1 MSAAPPARPV
11 PSVPSAPAPGLRA
24 GRAALTASF
33 LLQGTTF
40 ALLVTCIPEIQ
51 HRYGLSDALL
61 PVFLAAV
68 PILAGV
74 GSIVSEQLVKRTG
87 ARAVLRVVQPAVCLS
102 LAAVGLGGG
111 LWQLAL
117 ALGAFGLL
125 VGGLDASMNMVGVG
139 LQHRYGRSIMIGFH
153 AAFSLGGIIGAALAG
168 LGSHYDLG
176 LPVLF
181 GTAAAVIAPLALLAG
196 TLPRPSAG
204 GIPAAGPVEP
214 GDAVRDAVR
223 DATREAAGAAARPV
237 PWRPLL
243 PLCLAM
249 AFTYIADASV
259 SNYSVKYLTDGLGSR
274 EDLAKLSYLGY
285 MVAMLLGR
293 ALGDRAVQRFGA
305 VPVVRTGA
313 ALAALGFG
321 LAAVAPAAWAGIAGF
336 TVLGFGICAIIPQV
350 FAAGGRLFPAD
361 SDAVVARLNLF
372 NYVGFLLGSP
382 LVGAIADASS
392 YRWALLAPM
401 LLVLAVLP
409 LADRF
414 APEPARTAAPA
425 VG

>member
-1 MSAAPPARPV
+1 MSPAFPSSAGV
-11 PSVPSAPAPGLRA
+11 PSRLRA
-24 GRAALTASF
+24 GRAALALSF

-51 HRYGLSDALL
+51 HRYGLSDGLL

-74 GSIVSEQLVKRTG
+74 GSITSEQLVKRTG
-87 ARAVLRVVQPAVCLS
+87 ARAVLRVVQPGVCLS
-102 LAAVGLGGG
+102 LAGVGLGDE
-111 LWQLAL
+111 LWQLAI

-125 VGGLDASMNMVGVG
+125 VGALDASMNMLGVG

-153 AAFSLGGIIGAALAG
+153 AAFSLGGILGAAVAG

-176 LPVLF
+176 LPLLF
-181 GTAAAVIAPLALLAG
+181 GTAAAVIAPLAVLVG
-196 TLPRPSAG
+196 TRF
-204 GIPAAGPVEP
+204 AGPAEL
-214 GDAVRDAVR
+214 GDAVR
-223 DATREAAGAAARPV
+223 EAAEAAARSI

-249 AFTYIADASV
+249 AFAYIADASV
-259 SNYSVKYLTDGLGSR
+259 SNYSVKYLTDGLGSP
-274 EDLAKLSYLGY
+274 EDVAKLSYLGY

-293 ALGDRAVQRFGA
+293 ALGDRAVQRWGA
-305 VPVVRTGA
+305 VPVVRGGA
-313 ALAALGFG
+313 ALAALGF
-321 LAAVAPAAWAGIAGF
+321 AAAAAAPAAWAGIAGF
-336 TVLGFGICAIIPQV
+336 TLLGFGICAIIPQV

-361 SDAVVARLNLF
+361 SDAAVARLNLF
-372 NYVGFLLGSP
+372 NYVGFLIGSP
-382 LVGAIADASS
+382 LVGAIADGSS

-401 LLVLAVLP
+401 VLVLAVLP

-414 APEPARTAAPA
+414 APAPA
-425 VG
+425 ALAPAEA

>member
-1 MSAAPPARPV
+1 MSSEIP
-11 PSVPSAPAPGLRA
+11 PGLRA
-24 GRAALTASF
+24 GRAALAAGF
-33 LLQGTTF
+33 LLQGIVF

-51 HRYGLSDALL
+51 HRYGLSDGLL

-74 GSIVSEQLVKRTG
+74 GSILSERLVKRTG

-102 LAAVGLGGG
+102 LAAAGLGGT

-117 ALGAFGLL
+117 ALGSFGLL
-125 VGGLDASMNMVGVG
+125 VGALDASMNMLGVA

-153 AAFSLGGIIGAALAG
+153 AAFSLGGILGAAIAG
-168 LGSHYDLG
+168 LGSHEDLG

-181 GTAAAVIAPLALLAG
+181 GTVAAVVAPLALLVG
-196 TLPRPSAG
+196 TRF
-204 GIPAAGPVEP
+204 AGPAEL
-214 GDAVRDAVR
+214 GDAI
-223 DATREAAGAAARPV
+223 REAAEAAARSV

-249 AFTYIADASV
+249 AFAYIADASV

-293 ALGDRAVQRFGA
+293 TLGDRAVQRFGA
-305 VPVVRTGA
+305 VPVVRAGA
-313 ALAALGFG
+313 ALAALGF
-321 LAAVAPAAWAGIAGF
+321 AAAAAAPTAWAGIAGF

-361 SDAVVARLNLF
+361 SDAAVARLNLF
-372 NYVGFLLGSP
+372 NYVGFLIGSP

-414 APEPARTAAPA
+414 APAPA
-425 VG
+425 AG

>member
-1 MSAAPPARPV
+1 MSAASPAIP
-11 PSVPSAPAPGLRA
+11 PGLRA
-24 GRAALTASF
+24 GRAALAVSF

-61 PVFLAAV
+61 PLFLAAV

-74 GSIVSEQLVKRTG
+74 GSITSEQLVKRTG
-87 ARAVLRVVQPAVCLS
+87 ARAVLRVVQPLVCLS
-102 LAAVGLGGG
+102 LAGAGLGDT
-111 LWQLAL
+111 LWQLAV

-125 VGGLDASMNMVGVG
+125 VGALDASMNMLGVG

-153 AAFSLGGIIGAALAG
+153 AAFSLGGILGAALAG
-168 LGSHYDLG
+168 LGSHYGLG

-181 GTAAAVIAPLALLAG
+181 GTVAAVIAPLALLTG
-196 TLPRPSAG
+196 TRF
-204 GIPAAGPVEP
+204 AGPAEL
-214 GDAVRDAVR
+214 GDAVR
-223 DATREAAGAAARPV
+223 EAAEAAARSI

-249 AFTYIADASV
+249 AFAYIADASV
-259 SNYSVKYLTDGLGSR
+259 SNYSVKYLTDGLGSAA
-274 EDLAKLSYLGY
+274 DVAKLSYLGY

-293 ALGDRAVQRFGA
+293 ALGDRAVQRWGA
-305 VPVVRTGA
+305 VPVVRAGA
-313 ALAALGFG
+313 GLAALGFA
-321 LAAVAPAAWAGIAGF
+321 LAAAAPAAWVGIAGF

-361 SDAVVARLNLF
+361 SDAAVARLNLF
-372 NYVGFLLGSP
+372 NYVGFLIGSP
-382 LVGAIADASS
+382 LVGTIADASS

-409 LADRF
+409 LAERF
-414 APEPARTAAPA
+414 APAPA
-425 VG
+425 LAPATV

>member
-1 MSAAPPARPV
+1 MSAAPSVQPV
-11 PSVPSAPAPGLRA
+11 PSPVAPGLRV
-24 GRAALTASF
+24 GRAALAVSF

-51 HRYGLSDALL
+51 HRYGLGDGLL

-74 GSIVSEQLVKRTG
+74 GSILSEQLVKRTG

-102 LAAVGLGGG
+102 LAGAGLGSS

-125 VGGLDASMNMVGVG
+125 VGALDASMNMLGVG

-153 AAFSLGGIIGAALAG
+153 AAFSLGGILGAGIAG

-181 GTAAAVIAPLALLAG
+181 GTAGAVIAPLAVLTG
-196 TLPRPSAG
+196 TLPQPPAG
-204 GIPAAGPVEP
+204 GTPTAGPAEL
-214 GDAVRDAVR
+214 GDAVR
-223 DATREAAGAAARPV
+223 EAAEVAARSI

-249 AFTYIADASV
+249 ACAYIADASV
-259 SNYSVKYLTDGLGSR
+259 SNYSVKYLTDVLGSR

-305 VPVVRTGA
+305 VAVVRGGA

-321 LAAVAPAAWAGIAGF
+321 LAAVAPAAWAGIASF

-361 SDAVVARLNLF
+361 SDAAVARLNLF
-372 NYVGFLLGSP
+372 NYVGFLIGSP
-382 LVGAIADASS
+382 LVGAVADASS

-409 LADRF
+409 LAERF
-414 APEPARTAAPA
+414 APAPVAAPA
-425 VG
+425 TA

>member
-1 MSAAPPARPV
+1 MSAAPSARPV
-11 PSVPSAPAPGLRA
+11 PSAVAPGLRA
-24 GRAALTASF
+24 GRAALAVSF
-33 LLQGTTF
+33 LLQGTVF

-51 HRYGLSDALL
+51 HRYGLSDGLL

-68 PILAGV
+68 PVLAGV
-74 GSIVSEQLVKRTG
+74 GSIASEQLVKRTG

-102 LAAVGLGGG
+102 LAAAGLGGT

-125 VGGLDASMNMVGVG
+125 VGALDASMNMLGVG

-181 GTAAAVIAPLALLAG
+181 GTAAAVIAPLALLTG
-196 TLPRPSAG
+196 TRF
-204 GIPAAGPVEP
+204 AGPAEL
-214 GDAVRDAVR
+214 GDAVR
-223 DATREAAGAAARPV
+223 EAAEAAARSV

-249 AFTYIADASV
+249 AFAYIADASV

-305 VPVVRTGA
+305 VPVVRAGA

-321 LAAVAPAAWAGIAGF
+321 LAAVAPAAWAGIAAF

-361 SDAVVARLNLF
+361 SDAAVARLNLF

-409 LADRF
+409 LAERF
-414 APEPARTAAPA
+414 APAPVPAPAPA

>member
-1 MSAAPPARPV
+1 MSAAPSDV
-11 PSVPSAPAPGLRA
+11 PPGLRV
-24 GRAALTASF
+24 GRAALAVSF

-51 HRYGLSDALL
+51 HRYGLSDGLL

-74 GSIVSEQLVKRTG
+74 GSITSEQLVKRTG

-102 LAAVGLGGG
+102 LAAVGLGDA

-125 VGGLDASMNMVGVG
+125 VGALDASMNMLGVG

-153 AAFSLGGIIGAALAG
+153 AAFSLGGIVGAVLAG

-181 GTAAAVIAPLALLAG
+181 GSAAAVVAPLAVVTG
-196 TLPRPSAG
+196 TRF
-204 GIPAAGPVEP
+204 AGPAEL
-214 GDAVRDAVR
+214 GDAVR
-223 DATREAAGAAARPV
+223 EAAEAAARSV

-249 AFTYIADASV
+249 AFAYIADASV

-293 ALGDRAVQRFGA
+293 AAGDRAVQRFGA
-305 VPVVRTGA
+305 VPVVRGGA

-321 LAAVAPAAWAGIAGF
+321 LAAVAPAPWAGIAAF
-336 TVLGFGICAIIPQV
+336 TLLGFGICAIIPQV

-361 SDAVVARLNLF
+361 SDAAVARLNLF

-414 APEPARTAAPA
+414 APAPVLAPA
-425 VG
+425 PAG

>member
-1 MSAAPPARPV
+1 MRV
-11 PSVPSAPAPGLRA
+11 
-24 GRAALTASF
+24 GRAALAVSF
-33 LLQGTTF
+33 LLQGTAF

-51 HRYGLSDALL
+51 HRYGLSDGLL

-74 GSIVSEQLVKRTG
+74 GSVLSERLVRRTG

-102 LAAVGLGGG
+102 LAGAGLGDA

-125 VGGLDASMNMVGVG
+125 VGALDASMNMLGVG

-153 AAFSLGGIIGAALAG
+153 AAFSLGGILGAAIAG

-181 GTAAAVIAPLALLAG
+181 GAAAAVIAPLAVLAG
-196 TLPRPSAG
+196 TLPQPSAG
-204 GIPAAGPVEP
+204 GTPTAGPAEL
-214 GDAVRDAVR
+214 GDAVR
-223 DATREAAGAAARPV
+223 EAAEAAARTI

-249 AFTYIADASV
+249 AFAYIADASV

-274 EDLAKLSYLGY
+274 DDLAKLSYLGY

-313 ALAALGFG
+313 AVAALGFG
-321 LAAVAPAAWAGIAGF
+321 LAAVAPAAWAGIAAF

-361 SDAVVARLNLF
+361 SDAAVARLNLF
-372 NYVGFLLGSP
+372 NYVGFLIGSP

-409 LADRF
+409 LAERF
-414 APEPARTAAPA
+414 APAPA
-425 VG
+425 TAPA

>member
-1 MSAAPPARPV
+1 MSAAPSVQPV
-11 PSVPSAPAPGLRA
+11 PSPLTPGLRV
-24 GRAALTASF
+24 GRAALAVSF

-51 HRYGLSDALL
+51 HRYGLSDGLL

-74 GSIVSEQLVKRTG
+74 GSILSEQLVKRTG
-87 ARAVLRVVQPAVCLS
+87 ARAVLRVVQPAICLS
-102 LAAVGLGGG
+102 LAGAGLGDS
-111 LWQLAL
+111 LWQLAI

-125 VGGLDASMNMVGVG
+125 VGALDASMNMLGVG

-153 AAFSLGGIIGAALAG
+153 AAFSLGGILGAAIAG

-181 GTAAAVIAPLALLAG
+181 GTAGAVIAPLAVLTG
-196 TLPRPSAG
+196 TLF
-204 GIPAAGPVEP
+204 AGPAEL
-214 GDAVRDAVR
+214 GDAVR
-223 DATREAAGAAARPV
+223 EAAEAAARSI

-249 AFTYIADASV
+249 ACAYIADASV
-259 SNYSVKYLTDGLGSR
+259 SNYSVKYLTDGLGTR

-305 VPVVRTGA
+305 VAVVRGGA

-321 LAAVAPAAWAGIAGF
+321 LAAVAPTAWAGIASF

-361 SDAVVARLNLF
+361 SDAAVARLNLF
-372 NYVGFLLGSP
+372 NYVGFLVGSP
-382 LVGAIADASS
+382 LVGAIADGSS

-409 LADRF
+409 LAERF
-414 APEPARTAAPA
+414 APAPA
-425 VG
+425 AVPAAT

>member
-1 MSAAPPARPV
+1 MSAAPSVQPV
-11 PSVPSAPAPGLRA
+11 PSPMAPGLRV
-24 GRAALTASF
+24 GRAALAASF

-51 HRYGLSDALL
+51 HRYGLGDGLL

-74 GSIVSEQLVKRTG
+74 GSILSEQLVKRTG

-102 LAAVGLGGG
+102 LAGAGLGGS

-125 VGGLDASMNMVGVG
+125 VGALDASMNMLGVG

-153 AAFSLGGIIGAALAG
+153 AAFSLGGILGAGIAG

-181 GTAAAVIAPLALLAG
+181 GTAGAVIAPLAVLTG
-196 TLPRPSAG
+196 TSF
-204 GIPAAGPVEP
+204 AGPAEL
-214 GDAVRDAVR
+214 GDAVR
-223 DATREAAGAAARPV
+223 EAAEAADRSI

-249 AFTYIADASV
+249 ACAYIADASV

-305 VPVVRTGA
+305 VAVVRGGA

-321 LAAVAPAAWAGIAGF
+321 LAAVAPAAWAGIASF

-361 SDAVVARLNLF
+361 SDAAVARLNLF
-372 NYVGFLLGSP
+372 NYAGFLIGSP
-382 LVGAIADASS
+382 LVGAVADASS

-409 LADRF
+409 LAERF
-414 APEPARTAAPA
+414 APAPVAPTTA
-425 VG
+425 

>member
-1 MSAAPPARPV
+1 MSAAPSAV
-11 PSVPSAPAPGLRA
+11 PPGLRA
-24 GRAALTASF
+24 GRSALAVSF

-51 HRYGLSDALL
+51 HRYGLSDGLL

-74 GSIVSEQLVKRTG
+74 GSITSEQLVRRTG

-102 LAAVGLGGG
+102 LAAVGLGDA

-125 VGGLDASMNMVGVG
+125 VGALDASMNMLGVG

-153 AAFSLGGIIGAALAG
+153 AAFSFGGIVGASLAG

-181 GTAAAVIAPLALLAG
+181 GTAAAVVAPLAVVTG
-196 TLPRPSAG
+196 TFF
-204 GIPAAGPVEP
+204 AGPVEL
-214 GDAVRDAVR
+214 GDAVR
-223 DATREAAGAAARPV
+223 EAAEAAARSI

-249 AFTYIADASV
+249 AFAYIADASV

-285 MVAMLLGR
+285 MVAMLVGR

-305 VPVVRTGA
+305 VPVVRGGA

-321 LAAVAPAAWAGIAGF
+321 VAAVAPAAWAGIAGF

-361 SDAVVARLNLF
+361 SDAAVARLNLF
-372 NYVGFLLGSP
+372 NYVGFLIGSP

-414 APEPARTAAPA
+414 SPVPALAPA
-425 VG
+425 PAG

>member
-1 MSAAPPARPV
+1 M
-11 PSVPSAPAPGLRA
+11 APGLRV
-24 GRAALTASF
+24 GRAALAVSF
-33 LLQGTTF
+33 LLQGVTF

-51 HRYGLSDALL
+51 HRYGLSDGLL

-68 PILAGV
+68 PVLAGV

-87 ARAVLRVVQPAVCLS
+87 ARTVLRVVQPAVCLS
-102 LAAVGLGGG
+102 LAAAGLGGT

-125 VGGLDASMNMVGVG
+125 VGALDASMNMLGVG

-181 GTAAAVIAPLALLAG
+181 GTAAAVVAPLALL
-196 TLPRPSAG
+196 TG
-204 GIPAAGPVEP
+204 GLLAGPAEL
-214 GDAVRDAVR
+214 GDAVR
-223 DATREAAGAAARPV
+223 EAAEAAARSV

-249 AFTYIADASV
+249 AFAYIADASV

-305 VPVVRTGA
+305 VPVVRAGA

-321 LAAVAPAAWAGIAGF
+321 LAAVAPGAWAGIAAF

-361 SDAVVARLNLF
+361 SDAAVARLNLF

-382 LVGAIADASS
+382 LVGAIADAAS

-414 APEPARTAAPA
+414 APAPA
-425 VG
+425 AGVAAGVVDGAGVS

>member
-1 MSAAPPARPV
+1 MSIGTAPSTGTPPR
-11 PSVPSAPAPGLRA
+11 LRA
-24 GRAALTASF
+24 GRAALAASF
-33 LLQGTTF
+33 LLQGVTF

-51 HRYGLSDALL
+51 DRYGLSDALL

-74 GSIVSEQLVKRTG
+74 GSIVSEQLVRRTG

-102 LAAVGLGGG
+102 LAGAGFGRT

-125 VGGLDASMNMVGVG
+125 VGALDASMNMLGVG
-139 LQHRYGRSIMIGFH
+139 LQRRYGRSIMLGFH
-153 AAFSLGGIIGAALAG
+153 AAFSLGGILGTVVTG
-168 LGSHYDLG
+168 LGSHYHLG

-181 GTAAAVIAPLALLAG
+181 GTAAAVIAPLAVLAG
-196 TLPRPSAG
+196 RWF
-204 GIPAAGPVEP
+204 AGPAEL
-214 GDAVRDAVR
+214 GDAVR
-223 DATREAAGAAARPV
+223 EAAEAAARVV

-249 AFTYIADASV
+249 AFAYIADASV
-259 SNYSVKYLTDGLGSR
+259 SNYSVKYLTDGLGSP
-274 EDLAKLSYLGY
+274 EDVAKLSYLGY

-293 ALGDRAVQRFGA
+293 ALGDRAVQRWGA
-305 VPVVRTGA
+305 VPVVRGGA
-313 ALAALGFG
+313 ALAALGFAI
-321 LAAVAPAAWAGIAGF
+321 AAAAPGAWAGIAGF

-350 FAAGGRLFPAD
+350 FAAGGRLMPAD
-361 SDAVVARLNLF
+361 SDAAVARLNLF
-372 NYVGFLLGSP
+372 NYVGFLIGSP

-414 APEPARTAAPA
+414 APAPALVPARA
-425 VG
+425 

>member
-1 MSAAPPARPV
+1 MSAAPSVQPV
-11 PSVPSAPAPGLRA
+11 PSPMAPGLRV
-24 GRAALTASF
+24 GRAALAVSF

-51 HRYGLSDALL
+51 HRYGLSDGLL

-74 GSIVSEQLVKRTG
+74 GSILSEQLVKRTG

-102 LAAVGLGGG
+102 LAGAGLGGS

-125 VGGLDASMNMVGVG
+125 VGALDASMNMLGVG

-153 AAFSLGGIIGAALAG
+153 AAFSLGGILGAGIAG

-181 GTAAAVIAPLALLAG
+181 GTAGAVIAPLAVLTG
-196 TLPRPSAG
+196 TRF
-204 GIPAAGPVEP
+204 AGPAEL
-214 GDAVRDAVR
+214 GDAA
-223 DATREAAGAAARPV
+223 REAAEAAARSI

-249 AFTYIADASV
+249 ACAYIADASV

-305 VPVVRTGA
+305 VAVVRGGA

-321 LAAVAPAAWAGIAGF
+321 LAAVAPAAWAGIASF

-361 SDAVVARLNLF
+361 SDAAVARLNLF
-372 NYVGFLLGSP
+372 NYVGFLIGSP

-409 LADRF
+409 LAERF
-414 APEPARTAAPA
+414 SPAPVAAPA
-425 VG
+425 AA

>member
-1 MSAAPPARPV
+1 MSAASPAIP
-11 PSVPSAPAPGLRA
+11 PGLRA
-24 GRAALTASF
+24 GRAALAVSF

-61 PVFLAAV
+61 PLFLAAV
-68 PILAGV
+68 PVLAGV
-74 GSIVSEQLVKRTG
+74 GSITSEQLVKRTG
-87 ARAVLRVVQPAVCLS
+87 ARAVLRVVQPLVCLS
-102 LAAVGLGGG
+102 LAGVGLGDT
-111 LWQLAL
+111 LWQLAV

-125 VGGLDASMNMVGVG
+125 VGALDASMNMLGVG

-153 AAFSLGGIIGAALAG
+153 AAFSLGGILGAALAG

-181 GTAAAVIAPLALLAG
+181 GTVAAVIAPLALLTG
-196 TLPRPSAG
+196 TRF
-204 GIPAAGPVEP
+204 AGPAEL
-214 GDAVRDAVR
+214 GDAVR
-223 DATREAAGAAARPV
+223 EAAEAAARSI

-249 AFTYIADASV
+249 AFAYIADASV
-259 SNYSVKYLTDGLGSR
+259 SNYSVKYLTDGLGSAA
-274 EDLAKLSYLGY
+274 DVAKLSYLGY

-293 ALGDRAVQRFGA
+293 ALGDRAVQRWGA
-305 VPVVRTGA
+305 VPVVRAGA
-313 ALAALGFG
+313 GLAALGFA
-321 LAAVAPAAWAGIAGF
+321 LAAAAPAAWVGIAGF

-361 SDAVVARLNLF
+361 SDAAVARLNLF
-372 NYVGFLLGSP
+372 NYVGFLIGSP
-382 LVGAIADASS
+382 LVGTIADASS

-409 LADRF
+409 LAERF
-414 APEPARTAAPA
+414 APAPVLAPA
-425 VG
+425 TV

>member
-1 MSAAPPARPV
+1 MSAASPAIP
-11 PSVPSAPAPGLRA
+11 PGLRA
-24 GRAALTASF
+24 GRAALAVSF
-33 LLQGTTF
+33 LFQGTTF

-61 PVFLAAV
+61 PLFLAAV

-74 GSIVSEQLVKRTG
+74 GSITSEQLVKRTG
-87 ARAVLRVVQPAVCLS
+87 ARAVLRVVQPLVCLS
-102 LAAVGLGGG
+102 LAGAGLGDT
-111 LWQLAL
+111 LWQLAF

-125 VGGLDASMNMVGVG
+125 VGALDASMNMLGVG

-153 AAFSLGGIIGAALAG
+153 AAFSLGGILGAALAG

-181 GTAAAVIAPLALLAG
+181 GTAAAVIAPLALLTG
-196 TLPRPSAG
+196 TRF
-204 GIPAAGPVEP
+204 AGPAEL
-214 GDAVRDAVR
+214 GDAVR
-223 DATREAAGAAARPV
+223 EAAEAAARSI

-249 AFTYIADASV
+249 AFAYIADASV
-259 SNYSVKYLTDGLGSR
+259 SNYSVKYLTDGLGSAA
-274 EDLAKLSYLGY
+274 DVAKLSYLGY

-293 ALGDRAVQRFGA
+293 ALGDRAVQRWGA
-305 VPVVRTGA
+305 VPVVRAGA
-313 ALAALGFG
+313 GLAALGFA
-321 LAAVAPAAWAGIAGF
+321 LAAAAPTAWVGIAGF

-361 SDAVVARLNLF
+361 SDAAVARLNLF
-372 NYVGFLLGSP
+372 NYVGFLIGSP
-382 LVGAIADASS
+382 LVGTIADASS

-409 LADRF
+409 LAERF
-414 APEPARTAAPA
+414 APAPALAPAR
-425 VG
+425 V

>member
-1 MSAAPPARPV
+1 MEVRVSAPPSVQPV
-11 PSVPSAPAPGLRA
+11 PSPVAPGLRV
-24 GRAALTASF
+24 GRAALAVSF

-51 HRYGLSDALL
+51 HRYGLSDGLL

-68 PILAGV
+68 PVLAGA
-74 GSIVSEQLVKRTG
+74 GSIASERLVKRTG

-102 LAAVGLGGG
+102 LAAVGLGDE

-125 VGGLDASMNMVGVG
+125 VGALDASMNMLGVG

-153 AAFSLGGIIGAALAG
+153 AAFSLGGIVGAALAG

-181 GTAAAVIAPLALLAG
+181 GTAAAVVAPLAVLTG
-196 TLPRPSAG
+196 TRF
-204 GIPAAGPVEP
+204 AGPAEL
-214 GDAVRDAVR
+214 GDAVR
-223 DATREAAGAAARPV
+223 EAAEAAARSV

-249 AFTYIADASV
+249 AFAYIADASV

-285 MVAMLLGR
+285 MCAMLLGR

-305 VPVVRTGA
+305 VPVVRAGA

-321 LAAVAPAAWAGIAGF
+321 LAAVAPAAWAGIAAF

-361 SDAVVARLNLF
+361 SDAAVARLNLF
-372 NYVGFLLGSP
+372 NYVGFLIGSP

-414 APEPARTAAPA
+414 APAPVSAPA
-425 VG
+425 VT

>member
-1 MSAAPPARPV
+1 MSAAPSVQPV
-11 PSVPSAPAPGLRA
+11 PSPMAPGLRV
-24 GRAALTASF
+24 GRAALAVSF

-51 HRYGLSDALL
+51 HRYGLSDGLL

-74 GSIVSEQLVKRTG
+74 GSVLSEQLVKRTG

-102 LAAVGLGGG
+102 LAGAGLGGS

-125 VGGLDASMNMVGVG
+125 VGALDASMNMLGVG

-153 AAFSLGGIIGAALAG
+153 AAFSLGGILGAAVAG

-181 GTAAAVIAPLALLAG
+181 GTAAAVIAPLAVLTG
-196 TLPRPSAG
+196 KLPQPSAG
-204 GIPAAGPVEP
+204 GTPTAGPAEL
-214 GDAVRDAVR
+214 GDAVR
-223 DATREAAGAAARPV
+223 EAAEAAARPI

-249 AFTYIADASV
+249 AFAYIADASV

-305 VPVVRTGA
+305 VAVVRGGA

-321 LAAVAPAAWAGIAGF
+321 LAAVAPTAWAGIASF

-361 SDAVVARLNLF
+361 SDAAVARLNLF
-372 NYVGFLLGSP
+372 NYVGFLIGSP
-382 LVGAIADASS
+382 LVGAIADAGS

-409 LADRF
+409 LAERF
-414 APEPARTAAPA
+414 APAPVAAPVA
-425 VG
+425 A

>member
-1 MSAAPPARPV
+1 MRV
-11 PSVPSAPAPGLRA
+11 
-24 GRAALTASF
+24 GRAALAVSF

-51 HRYGLSDALL
+51 HRYGLSDGML

-74 GSIVSEQLVKRTG
+74 GSILSEQLVKRTG

-102 LAAVGLGGG
+102 LAGAGLGGS

-125 VGGLDASMNMVGVG
+125 VGALDASMNMLGVG

-153 AAFSLGGIIGAALAG
+153 AAFSLGGILGAGIAG

-181 GTAAAVIAPLALLAG
+181 GTAGAVIAPLAVLTG
-196 TLPRPSAG
+196 TLPQPSAG
-204 GIPAAGPVEP
+204 GTPTAGPAEL
-214 GDAVRDAVR
+214 GDAVR
-223 DATREAAGAAARPV
+223 EAAEAAARSI

-249 AFTYIADASV
+249 ACAYIADASV
-259 SNYSVKYLTDGLGSR
+259 SNYSVKYLTDVLGSR

-293 ALGDRAVQRFGA
+293 ALGDRAVQRFGTVA
-305 VPVVRTGA
+305 VVRGGA

-321 LAAVAPAAWAGIAGF
+321 LAAVAPAAWAGIASF

-361 SDAVVARLNLF
+361 SDAAVARLNLF
-372 NYVGFLLGSP
+372 NYVGFLIGSP
-382 LVGAIADASS
+382 LVGAVADASS

-409 LADRF
+409 LAERF
-414 APEPARTAAPA
+414 APAPVAAPA
-425 VG
+425 TG

>member
-1 MSAAPPARPV
+1 MSAAPSVQPV
-11 PSVPSAPAPGLRA
+11 PSPMAPGLRV
-24 GRAALTASF
+24 GRAALAVSF

-51 HRYGLSDALL
+51 HRYGLGDGLL

-74 GSIVSEQLVKRTG
+74 GSILSEQLVKRTG

-102 LAAVGLGGG
+102 LAGAGLGES

-125 VGGLDASMNMVGVG
+125 VGALDASMNMLGVG

-153 AAFSLGGIIGAALAG
+153 AAFSLGGILGASVAG

-181 GTAAAVIAPLALLAG
+181 GTAGAVIAPLAVLTG
-196 TLPRPSAG
+196 TRF
-204 GIPAAGPVEP
+204 AGPAEL
-214 GDAVRDAVR
+214 GDAVR
-223 DATREAAGAAARPV
+223 EAAEAAARSV

-249 AFTYIADASV
+249 ACAYIADASV

-305 VPVVRTGA
+305 VAVVRGGA

-321 LAAVAPAAWAGIAGF
+321 LAAVAPTAWAGIASF

-361 SDAVVARLNLF
+361 SDAAVARLNLF

-409 LADRF
+409 LAERF
-414 APEPARTAAPA
+414 APAPVVAPA
-425 VG
+425 AA

>member
-1 MSAAPPARPV
+1 M
-11 PSVPSAPAPGLRA
+11 RA
-24 GRAALTASF
+24 GRAALAVSF
-33 LLQGTTF
+33 LLQGTVF

-61 PVFLAAV
+61 PAFLAAV
-68 PILAGV
+68 PVLAGV
-74 GSIVSEQLVKRTG
+74 GSILSERLVKRTG

-102 LAAVGLGGG
+102 LAGAGLGDT

-125 VGGLDASMNMVGVG
+125 VGALDASMNMLGVG

-153 AAFSLGGIIGAALAG
+153 AAFSLGGILGAAIAG

-181 GTAAAVIAPLALLAG
+181 GTAAAVVAPLAVLTG
-196 TLPRPSAG
+196 TLPQPSAG
-204 GIPAAGPVEP
+204 GTPTAGPAEL
-214 GDAVRDAVR
+214 GDAVR
-223 DATREAAGAAARPV
+223 EAAEAAARSI

-249 AFTYIADASV
+249 AFAYIADASV

-361 SDAVVARLNLF
+361 SDAAVARLNLF
-372 NYVGFLLGSP
+372 NYVGFLIGSP

-401 LLVLAVLP
+401 VLVLAVLP

-414 APEPARTAAPA
+414 APAPAAPRAPA
-425 VG
+425 VA

>member
-1 MSAAPPARPV
+1 MSAAPPVNRPV
-11 PSVPSAPAPGLRA
+11 VPPGLGA
-24 GRAALTASF
+24 GRAALAVGF

-51 HRYGLSDALL
+51 RRYGLGDGLL

-68 PILAGV
+68 PVLAGV
-74 GSIVSEQLVKRTG
+74 GSIASEKLVRRTG

-125 VGGLDASMNMVGVG
+125 VGALDASMNMLGVG

-153 AAFSLGGIIGAALAG
+153 AAFSLGGILGAALAG
-168 LGSHYDLG
+168 LGSHGGLG
-176 LPVLF
+176 LPLLF

-196 TLPRPSAG
+196 TFL
-204 GIPAAGPVEP
+204 AGPAEL
-214 GDAVRDAVR
+214 GDAVR
-223 DATREAAGAAARPV
+223 EAAEAAARSV

-249 AFTYIADASV
+249 AFAYVADASV

-313 ALAALGFG
+313 ALAALGF
-321 LAAVAPAAWAGIAGF
+321 AAAAAAPAAWAGIAGF
-336 TVLGFGICAIIPQV
+336 TLLGFGICAIIPQV
-350 FAAGGRLFPAD
+350 FAAGGRLLPDD
-361 SDAVVARLNLF
+361 SDAAVARLNLF
-372 NYVGFLLGSP
+372 NYVGFLVGSP

-409 LADRF
+409 LAERF
-414 APEPARTAAPA
+414 APAPVPTRAPA